1 MKDIVTMRLNNLHT
15 QNKETEAT
23 QLENLQTPV
32 QGHWSNALGQL
43 TAQKVND
50 VEAMQLKNWQI
61 VFQRNRSKAFEGLA
75 FQRSMKLQHDKWR
88 TYNPKVKDI
97 VTKRVDNL
105 QPKGQGHWSN
115 ARGEFSTQ
123 ILKNKAWQL
132 RSFQT

>member
-23 QLENLQTPV
+23 QLKNLQTPV

-97 VTKRVDNL
+97 VTMQFKNV
-105 QPKGQGHWSN
+105 QP
-115 ARGEFSTQ
+115 
-123 ILKNKAWQL
+123 
-132 RSFQT
+132 